1 MTIPF
6 TKAQAVGNDFLIVE
20 WGELSVAGVTEPR
33 LPDLARRICHRH
45 QGVGADGLEVVFS
58 SDDPNTDVRL
68 RIFNSDGTE
77 AEISGNGTRAVAA
90 FLIAERSADSAL
102 RIQTKA
108 GVKEVGLIERQGR
121 SFVFEMTMGRPT
133 YLDSDIGCSLETHRG
148 ARRVTLLN
156 VGNPQCVV
164 FVTDFDFNW
173 RAVGREIET
182 HNRFPDQTNVS
193 FAKILDRNA
202 MDVRFWERG
211 AGETVSS
218 GTGATG
224 AAVAGILTDQVQ
236 TPVRVVTR
244 AGDLNVR
251 WEQGNEATLVG
262 PAEIVAHGEFHW
274 VSESPS
280 D

>member
-20 WGELSVAGVTEPR
+20 WGSLSAEGVTEAR
-33 LPDLARRICHRH
+33 LPELARRICHRH
-45 QGVGADGLEVVFS
+45 QGVGADGLEVVFP
-58 SDDPNTDVRL
+58 SDDPHTDVRL
-68 RIFNSDGTE
+68 RIFNSDGSE
-77 AEISGNGTRAVAA
+77 AEVSGNGTRAVAA

-133 YLDSDIGCSLETHRG
+133 YLESDIGCSLETHGG

-182 HNRFPDQTNVS
+182 HSRFPDQTNVS
-193 FAKILDRNA
+193 FVKILDRNV

-211 AGETVSS
+211 AGETLSS

-224 AAVAGILTDQVQ
+224 AAIAAILADQVQ
-236 TPVRVVTR
+236 TPVRVVTP

-262 PAEIVAHGEFHW
+262 PVEIVAHGDFYW
-274 VSESPS
+274 MS
-280 D
+280 DSA

>member
-20 WGELSVAGVTEPR
+20 WSALSAEGITEPG
-33 LPDLARRICHRH
+33 LSELARRICHRH
-45 QGVGADGLEVVFS
+45 CGVGADGLEVIFQP
-58 SDDPNTDVRL
+58 DQPDVDARL
-68 RIFNSDGTE
+68 RIFNADGSE

-90 FLIAERSADSAL
+90 FLIAERSADETL

-108 GVKEVGLIERQGR
+108 GVKEVRLIERQGR
-121 SFVFEMTMGRPT
+121 SFVLEMTMGRPT
-133 YLDSDIGCSLETHRG
+133 YFDSDIGCFLETQG
-148 ARRVTLLN
+148 GRRQVTLLN

-164 FVTDFDFNW
+164 FVADFDFDW

-182 HNRFPDQTNVS
+182 NARFPDRTNVS

-211 AGETVSS
+211 AGETISS

-224 AAVAGILTDQVQ
+224 AAIAGILSGQVQ
-236 TPVRVVTR
+236 TPVRVVSP
-244 AGDLNVR
+244 AGDLDVR
-251 WEQGNEATLVG
+251 WERENEATLVG
-262 PAEIVAHGEFHW
+262 PVEIIAHGEFYGM
-274 VSESPS
+274 S
-280 D
+280 DSA

>member
-20 WGELSVAGVTEPR
+20 WGALATQGITEAI
-33 LPDLARRICHRH
+33 LPELARRICHRH

-90 FLIAERSADSAL
+90 FLIAERSADTAL

-108 GVKEVGLIERQGR
+108 GVKEVGLIERQAR

-133 YLDSDIGCSLETHRG
+133 YLEGDIGCSLETHGG

-164 FVTDFDFNW
+164 FVTDFDFDW

-182 HNRFPDQTNVS
+182 HTRFPDRTNVS
-193 FAKILDRNA
+193 FVKILDRHA

-224 AAVAGILTDQVQ
+224 AAMAGILTDQVQ
-236 TPVRVVTR
+236 TPVRVVTP
-244 AGDLNVR
+244 AGHLNVH
-251 WEQGNEATLVG
+251 WQQDTEATLVG
-262 PAEIVAHGEFHW
+262 PAEIIAHGGFYW
-274 VSESPS
+274 MS
-280 D
+280 DSA